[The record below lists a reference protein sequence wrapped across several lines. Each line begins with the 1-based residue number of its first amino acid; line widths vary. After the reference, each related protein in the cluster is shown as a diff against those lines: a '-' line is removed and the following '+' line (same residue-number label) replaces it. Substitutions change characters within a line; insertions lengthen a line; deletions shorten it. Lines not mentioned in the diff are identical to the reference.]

1 MTLKEADN
9 HSAQA
14 IFEALMLD
22 PDLEIAEGQT
32 REEAAKNEAEYRARQ
47 HFNNMRALSLG
58 TEDSPIKALNS
69 FLSRPFF
76 SLVNTLNIIK
86 AGKIHI
92 PTSGDMI
99 TPPTAVNHEEY

>member
-69 FLSRPFF
+69 FLLVILSRPYP
-76 SLVNTLNIIK
+76 I
-86 AGKIHI
+86 
-92 PTSGDMI
+92 
-99 TPPTAVNHEEY
+99 